1 MFKDAKWFTKIFIGG
16 LWNLAMLIFV
26 GIPFVLGYFLMV
38 VENVIRDEEEIL
50 PDWSGLATK
59 LQKGLLLCIIYFTYC
74 LPVILISSLFEES
87 FGESDAL
94 VLVLFMIILF
104 WLPIVTINYAK
115 TGDFMAAYHF
125 NEMLNIIMGN
135 IGYYI
140 PMVLLSLA
148 VIGFGFFLGSLL
160 IGIGIPFLS
169 FWAFIVCA
177 HLFGQFGVY
186 ISKGDEGSE
195 KVNV

>member
-1 MFKDAKWFTKIFIGG
+1 MFQESKWFSKIFIGG
-16 LWNLAMLIFV
+16 LWNLAMLLFI

-38 VENVIRDEEEIL
+38 IENAIRAEEQIL

-59 LQKGLLLCIIYFTYC
+59 LQKGLLLSFIYFTYC
-74 LPVILISSLFEES
+74 LPVILISSFFEDL

-94 VLVLFMIILF
+94 ALVLFMIILF

-115 TGDFMAAYHF
+115 TGNFMAAYHF
-125 NEMLNIIMGN
+125 NDMLNIIMGN
-135 IGYYI
+135 TGYYI

-148 VIGFGFFLGSLL
+148 VLGFAFFLGSLL
-160 IGIGIPFLS
+160 IGIGIPFFT
-169 FWAFIVCA
+169 FWGILVCA
-177 HLFGQFGVY
+177 HLFGQFGVH
-186 ISKGDEGSE
+186 ISTGDEGSE